1 MKKLFKYIIYRL
13 YRIALLQEATLFPV
27 IGFLVYLS
35 LLQILHLIIFGVFSR
50 LFFNNLFSY
59 QNNYGLL
66 GLIGILI
73 LIGINYLF
81 LVRNNK
87 LKEINDY
94 FINDKNKVNPIKGNL
109 IFWGYLFVLFTIMF
123 FETWIYKSLH

>member
-13 YRIALLQEATLFPV
+13 YRIALLQEETLFPV

-35 LLQILHLIIFGVFSR
+35 LLEILHLIIFGVFSR

-59 QNNYGLL
+59 QNNNGLL

-73 LIGINYLF
+73 LVGINYLF